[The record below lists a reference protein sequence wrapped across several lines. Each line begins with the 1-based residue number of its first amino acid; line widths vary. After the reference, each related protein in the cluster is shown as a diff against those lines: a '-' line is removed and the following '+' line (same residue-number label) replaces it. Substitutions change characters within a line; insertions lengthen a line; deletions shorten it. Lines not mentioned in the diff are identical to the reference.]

1 MMPKATPLLEV
12 HRTHNG
18 KIVEFAGFLMPLQ
31 YTGVIDEHTAVRTK
45 VGLFDVSHM
54 GEIKFTGPGAIG
66 AARRLVSNNVEG
78 LQDGQILYTPICYP
92 DGGIVDDC
100 LVYRLGK
107 EDVLIVVNASNVDKD
122 FAWFAEQTGSRCVVT
137 NASDCY
143 ALLALQGPKAVETLA
158 AVADG
163 DVKAMPSF
171 TCREVTAGKVRCLAS
186 RTGYTGEDG
195 FEIACAPTDATAL
208 WTTLMEAGSIHG
220 IQPCGLGARDTLRLE
235 ARLPLYGNDID
246 ATTTP
251 LEAGLGWTV
260 KLKEGDFLGK
270 DVLVK
275 QKKDGLKRRLVCM
288 EMRSRG
294 IARHGHPICLP
305 ADGGLGPVVGQVTSG
320 TTSPTLGKAI
330 ALGYVP
336 TEHAEVG
343 TRLVVDVRGKAV
355 EAEVVKGP
363 FYKRSY

>member
-1 MMPKATPLLEV
+1 MPKATPLLEV
-12 HRTHNG
+12 HRKHNG

-31 YTGVIDEHTAVRTK
+31 YTGGIDEHTAVRTK

-54 GEIKFTGPGAIG
+54 GEIRFTGPGAIA
-66 AARRLVSNNVEG
+66 AARRLVTNNVEG
-78 LQDGQILYTPICYP
+78 LADGQILYSPICYP

-100 LVYRLGK
+100 LVYRIGQ
-107 EDVLIVVNASNVDKD
+107 EHVLIVVNASNIDKD
-122 FAWFAEQTGSRCVVT
+122 YSWFAEQTGKRCVVT
-137 NASDCY
+137 NDSDNC
-143 ALLALQGPKAVETLA
+143 ALLALQGPKAVETFA
-158 AVADG
+158 TVVG
-163 DVKAMPSF
+163 NDVKAMPSF
-171 TCREVTAGKVRCLAS
+171 THREVTAGKVRCLAS

-195 FEIACAPTDATAL
+195 FEIACAPTDAVAL
-208 WTTLMEAGSIHG
+208 WSTLMDAGAVHG

-270 DVLVK
+270 EVLVK
-275 QKKDGLKRRLVCM
+275 QKKEGLKRKLVCM

-305 ADGGLGPVVGQVTSG
+305 TGGLDKPIGHVTSG
-320 TTSPTLGKAI
+320 TTSPTLGKPI

-363 FYKRSY
+363 FYKRS